1 MTNKFVSLPLR
12 AIAPTGTLLAL
23 LIGGNAPAI
32 ADCAFTAGTTL
43 PMRLS
48 LPASMVLQRDTP
60 PGTVIW
66 TSGQSIPTG
75 KVTILCAAGSSFA
88 ETTQYS
94 TAQTLVTGYTD
105 IYQTTIPRIGF
116 RINNQGT
123 HSLWNKVPT
132 SVTYTVPS
140 GWVWTYNESKYIFFK
155 MELIYVGGDVSGKLT
170 FASPLASMTTGS
182 ITAGQLY
189 VDGSSTLTKIACS
202 LDSTSINVPLGDVA
216 ATQFS
221 GVASTAGG
229 KSFDLGLT
237 CDKDARINLSLAG
250 TQNTDTQDT
259 SVLAL
264 TGTGQAGTATGV
276 GVQLLYGG
284 LPLQI
289 NNNILLKTSAGGQE
303 TLPFTAR
310 YYQTLASIGA
320 GLANSSATLNITY
333 Q

>member
-66 TSGQSIPTG
+66 TSGQSTPTG
-75 KVTILCAAGSSFA
+75 TNDIRCSNGYTES
-88 ETTQYS
+88 TQYL

-105 IYQTTIPRIGF
+105 VYRTKMPGIGF
-116 RINNQGT
+116 RVKNEGT
-123 HSLWNKVPT
+123 QRYWNPVPA
-132 SVTYTVPS
+132 SETYTTS
-140 GWVWTYNESKYIFFK
+140 EVWGYGYKTGKYIFFK

-250 TQNTDTQDT
+250 TQNTDTSKN